1 MLKRLGIAG
10 MLAPCILAIFNST
23 AFAIPD
29 YLDLYLKDYYATN
42 ASQNCGLCHQ
52 NPNGAGARNAFG
64 LEFEKLHLI
73 TPMMRAQNPDKFKY
87 PISKLSESLTIH
99 FADPYGQ
106 QIVIESSGKKIA
118 LDAVKQTVDGKQIT
132 P

>member
-1 MLKRLGIAG
+1 MT
-10 MLAPCILAIFNST
+10 APT
-23 AFAIPD
+23 
-29 YLDLYLKDYYATN
+29 
-42 ASQNCGLCHQ
+42 Q
-52 NPNGAGARNAFG
+52 NP
-64 LEFEKLHLI
+64 E
-73 TPMMRAQNPDKFKY
+73 KFKY